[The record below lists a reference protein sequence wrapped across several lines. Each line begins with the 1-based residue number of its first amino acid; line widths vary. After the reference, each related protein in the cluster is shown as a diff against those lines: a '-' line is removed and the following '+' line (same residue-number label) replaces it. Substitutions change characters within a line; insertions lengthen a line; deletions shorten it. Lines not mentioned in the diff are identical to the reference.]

1 MRTITNL
8 IFLML
13 VTLNTA
19 RTMVAVNP
27 RLTIPCYESGAFDG
41 SDVTIITS
49 SPYTLLTCDNEFN
62 RFCSSSGITCKICQA
77 TMTNSKSCI
86 DFKFYCDGYKYKGKY
101 CAQPS
106 TTTRTTPTTSTST
119 ISASSKASKPYVW
132 FNAYYVLILSTAFF
146 F

>member
-1 MRTITNL
+1 MRTFTNL

-49 SPYTLLTCDNEFN
+49 SPYTLLKCDNEFS
-62 RFCSSSGITCKICQA
+62 RFCSSSGTTCKICQA

-86 DFKFYCDGYKYKGKY
+86 DYKFFCNGYKYKGNY
-101 CAQPS
+101 CA
-106 TTTRTTPTTSTST
+106 TTT
-119 ISASSKASKPYVW
+119 SKASKPYFW
-132 FNAYYVLILSTAFF
+132 FNTHYVSILSTVLFF
-146 F
+146 FKEE